1 MKKIFALCYALCLLF
16 CISLTVGAAT
26 LSPGLDVIRSSM
38 KMIKT
43 SVGENSVS
51 FTAEDF
57 ESFIGTKVSKIRIT
71 SLPKEEAGKLM
82 LGEKEVA
89 AGDEI
94 DAASVAALRFVPAA
108 KEVSAGFEFSVG
120 DNSETFLCSVSTLA
134 ALNFAPTASNAA
146 FAAEK
151 EIPCFG
157 SLTATDGEGDAV
169 TYFITAETKHGEL
182 SLDNITGKFIYLP
195 DENFSGKD
203 NFKFVAKDY
212 FGNISKEAEIKITV
226 SKSSIKYADMTENDA
241 YTAASVLGKKEILI
255 GETIGG
261 ERYFYPEKTV
271 TRGEFLVMVMSAC
284 NLPSSEKAEA
294 TAFIDDNEIS
304 SYQRRYV
311 VAAVSDGIIFG
322 VDSEEGKRFDSSS
335 PITVKQAATIVSRI
349 MSKTAPSL
357 SESLPVAASC
367 GDEITDEGLAAMASL
382 GYFSGMNSEETLTR
396 ADAAK
401 IIYQMMK

>member
-1 MKKIFALCYALCLLF
+1 
-16 CISLTVGAAT
+16 
-26 LSPGLDVIRSSM
+26 
-38 KMIKT
+38 MIKT

-304 SYQRRYV
+304 SYQHRYV

-322 VDSEEGKRFDSSS
+322 VDSEEGKRFDGSS

-401 IIYQMMK
+401 IIYQMLK